1 MFTSIERKIARIVLT
16 AVVILIAS
24 GVPVFSIAQAAPV
37 CAPSIP
43 GC

>member
-1 MFTSIERKIARIVLT
+1 MFTIIERKVARISLT
-16 AVVILIAS
+16 AVVIPIAS

-37 CAPSIP
+37 SAPSIP